1 MKSLTTWRG
10 ALFLVLVTGL
20 MTVSELKG
28 APHLSVQSPTGLYL
42 IAEYKLAVGD
52 TSSGLEFLSRALL
65 DSAPQPVRNT
75 TLNACNMTAGVPT
88 L

>member
-1 MKSLTTWRG
+1 MKSWTTWQG
-10 ALFLVLVTGL
+10 ALFLVLVTGM

-42 IAEYKLAVGD
+42 IAEYKLAVGKH
-52 TSSGLEFLSRALL
+52 EFRFGISQPGLL

-75 TLNACNMTAGVPT
+75 TF
-88 L
+88 